1 MSLQEHEAQA
11 LASFKSNVEDLALEE
26 LARLEVERDQLVS
39 ALSDVNA
46 AIKSVRAVLLATRPR
61 PSKQQ
66 TKKQPSKAGDSF
78 KMSLDREVAI
88 TDWLHGNEDE
98 ITSKTVQAQFPE
110 WSGSYVNMA
119 LKQLRDD
126 GVLRLA
132 AMAGSM
138 RIYRVM

>member
-1 MSLQEHEAQA
+1 MSLLEHEAQTLNA
-11 LASFKSNVEDLALEE
+11 FKSNVEDLALEE
-26 LARLEVERDQLVS
+26 LTRLEAERV
-39 ALSDVNA
+39 ALDEALTSVKD
-46 AIKSVRAVLLATRPR
+46 AIKSVRAVLSAARP
-61 PSKQQ
+61 PQA
-66 TKKQPSKAGDSF
+66 KKKEPSKAGAPF

-88 TDWLHGNEDE
+88 TDWLRGNEDE

-138 RIYRVM
+138 RIYRAMP